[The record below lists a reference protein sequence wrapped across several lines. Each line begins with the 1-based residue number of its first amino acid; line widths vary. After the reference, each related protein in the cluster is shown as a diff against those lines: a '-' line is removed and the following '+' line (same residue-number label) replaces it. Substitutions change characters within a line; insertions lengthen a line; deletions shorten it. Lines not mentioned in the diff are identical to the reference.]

1 MGILQT
7 HSLNRT
13 DQSRNT
19 GKCLAKVEDRS
30 PTLGLTARGPTT
42 PATAEVDT
50 PTPTPVDHPTT
61 TPERATDSTTVDQ
74 AELREVEECPTPPTP
89 TTTKDILQPTTNLP
103 NRSLLSTVVL
113 KIFLI
118 KNFLLK

>member
-1 MGILQT
+1 MGILRT

-42 PATAEVDT
+42 PATAEVDP
-50 PTPTPVDHPTT
+50 PTP
-61 TPERATDSTTVDQ
+61 TPERATDSTTVDR

-103 NRSLLSTVVL
+103 NRSGHSYLEA
-113 KIFLI
+113 F
-118 KNFLLK
+118 

>member
-1 MGILQT
+1 MGIILRT

-42 PATAEVDT
+42 PATAEVDI

-61 TPERATDSTTVDQ
+61 TPELATDSTTVDP
-74 AELREVEECPTPPTP
+74 AELREVEEYPTPPTP
-89 TTTKDILQPTTNLP
+89 TTTKDILQQITNLP
-103 NRSLLSTVVL
+103 NRLGHSYLQA
-113 KIFLI
+113 F
-118 KNFLLK
+118 